1 MKTRLAF
8 ILLLL
13 CGRLSF
19 LCGQELSS
27 GAAALAE
34 QSIEETISRTDE
46 ELGYNE
52 LTEKLDALK
61 RDQVNLNV
69 ASREELEQL
78 SILNDFQVF
87 SLLDYRKN
95 FGNLASLNE
104 LLLIPGFTEESIALL
119 SPYVVTE
126 VPPQSL
132 PTFREALQQGNSS
145 LMSRVQRPLQVLAGE
160 MDSSR
165 YPGNAAR
172 IYTRYAYTYRNTI
185 RAGFTAEKDPGE
197 AFPAGSG
204 IRLMDFQS
212 TFLQLKNLGSIK
224 SLVVGDYNLRFG
236 QGLIL
241 WSGFASGKSSDGITI
256 RKRQD
261 GISPYTSTDEN
272 RFFRGA
278 ASTLQVDDTEFS
290 FFFSMKPL
298 DANIGY
304 FDSLLMKPVSFSSF
318 RTDGL
323 HLSEQDLREK
333 DAVDEMVAGGN
344 ISINKSRLRWGI
356 TAVHTRYSSTL
367 VPYRQG
373 YSLFNPRGNDFTTGG
388 IDFQFRAGSILFFG
402 EGAGSSTGGFSFL
415 GGALVHPA
423 PGFTLSL
430 LTRNLARKYTALYGR
445 PFSESGKCNN
455 EQGIY
460 TGFQLQLPAH
470 LILSGFYDQYKFPWL
485 KYNVDA
491 PSGGKEALIQLS
503 WNPSLNLQMQMRYRS
518 EKNLVN
524 SEPSG
529 AGMHL
534 LSGNLR
540 RSFRYAA
547 LIRLSESWRVQSRVD
562 INLPCSATASDSPG
576 YLLSQDLSWKPVE
589 TKVSLAFRYALFD
602 VAAYENRIYSYENDL
617 LYAFSVPSF
626 YGRGTR
632 IYALAS
638 FTLLKRIDL
647 WLRIARTLVMDRQTM
662 GSGMSMIDGN
672 KKTDVGLQLRIR
684 I

>member
-1 MKTRLAF
+1 MKTLLAI
-8 ILLLL
+8 ILLFIFSTQTILQ
-13 CGRLSF
+13 
-19 LCGQELSS
+19 GQELVT

-34 QSIEETISRTDE
+34 QNIEETISRTDE
-46 ELGYNE
+46 ETGYSE

-61 RDQVNLNV
+61 HDQVNLN
-69 ASREELEQL
+69 AATREELEQL
-78 SILNDFQVF
+78 AILNDFQVF

-104 LLLIPGFTEESIALL
+104 LLLVPGFTEESIDLL
-119 SPYVVTE
+119 RPYTVTE
-126 VPPQSL
+126 EPPQSL
-132 PTFREALQQGNSS
+132 PSLREALQQGNSS
-145 LMSRVQRPLQVLAGE
+145 LMTRVQRPLQLLAGE
-160 MDSSR
+160 LDSSG
-165 YPGNAAR
+165 YPGIPAR

-185 RAGFTAEKDPGE
+185 RAGFTAEKDAGE
-197 AFPAGSG
+197 AFPSGSG

-212 TFLQLKNLGSIK
+212 AFVQLKNLGSIK
-224 SLVVGDYNLRFG
+224 SMVVGDYNLRFG
-236 QGLIL
+236 QGLVL
-241 WSGFASGKSSDGITI
+241 WSGYAGGKNSDGISI

-290 FFFSMKPL
+290 FFFSMKPV

-323 HLSEQDLREK
+323 HLSEQDMREK

-344 ISINKSRLRWGI
+344 ISVNKSNLRWGL

-367 VPYRQG
+367 VPFREG
-373 YSLFNPRGNDFTTGG
+373 YSLFNPGGNSFTTGG
-388 IDFQFRAGSILFFG
+388 IDFQYRTGTVLFFG
-402 EGAGSSTGGFSFL
+402 EGGVASTGGFSFL
-415 GGALVHPA
+415 AGALLHPS
-423 PGFTLSL
+423 PGFTLSF
-430 LTRNLARKYTALYGR
+430 LTRNMARKFTALYGR

-470 LILSGFYDQYKFPWL
+470 LILSGFYDLYRFPWL
-485 KYNVDA
+485 RYNADA
-491 PSGGKEALIQLS
+491 PSGGEELLVKLS
-503 WNPSLNLQMQMRYRS
+503 WNPSLSLQMQMRYRS
-518 EKNLVN
+518 EKNQVN
-524 SEPSG
+524 SDPEN

-534 LSGNLR
+534 LGESLR

-547 LIRLSESWRVQSRVD
+547 LVRLNDAWRTQSRVD
-562 INLPCSATASDSPG
+562 INIPSSGAGTDRPG
-576 YLLSQDLSWKPVE
+576 YLLSQDLSWKPME
-589 TKVSLAFRYALFD
+589 TKVALALRYALFD
-602 VAAYENRIYSYENDL
+602 VDSYENRIYSYESDL

-632 IYALAS
+632 IYALVS
-638 FTLLKRIDL
+638 CTFFKRIDL
-647 WLRIARTLVMDRQTM
+647 WLRMARTQVMDRQTM
-662 GSGMSMIDGN
+662 GSGMSMIEGN
-672 KKTDVGLQLRIR
+672 RRTDVGLQLRIR
-684 I
+684 F